1 MNALFAMGRGPVIVR
16 GTTQWQGH
24 HAMGRGTTQWQGS
37 SRHTAVR
44 RAPAGVRSRDRVPKQ
59 RQQLLP
65 NLPRLR
71 PVQVYIHNIYT
82 TAEMTA
88 RYLLWVP
95 CYLRPVQVHHGP
107 EPRQRRLHSDKVMED
122 SQ

>member
-1 MNALFAMGRGPVIVR
+1 MLCL
-16 GTTQWQGH
+16 QWAG
-24 HAMGRGTTQWQGS
+24 APSLSGAPRNGQGS

-88 RYLLWVP
+88 RYLLWVL